1 MQINIISD
9 PVCPWCYVGK
19 KKFEKA
25 LEIFRAQHPGE
36 EVEFTWRPFQL
47 DPTLP
52 KEGIDRKAY
61 YKRKFGDNPQ
71 VKKTGE
77 MLTEMGKDLGI
88 HFAFDKI
95 ERSPNTLDA
104 HRLIRWAGSAGC
116 QDEVV
121 AAIFSAYFEEAR
133 NIGETDVL
141 VEIAEKNGMDG
152 KLVRDLL
159 EQDTDT
165 DLVQKDVMLAG
176 EMGISG
182 VPTFI
187 IDQRFPI
194 SGAQEPDT
202 ILHFLNK
209 ALEVRAKEALQK

>member
-25 LEIFRAQHPGE
+25 LDIFRAQHPGE
-36 EVEFTWRPFQL
+36 EVTFAWRPFQL

-52 KEGIDRKAY
+52 KEGVDRKAY
-61 YKRKFGDNPQ
+61 YRRKFGDSPQ
-71 VKKTGE
+71 IKKTGE
-77 MLTEMGKDLGI
+77 MLTQMGKDLGI
-88 HFAFDKI
+88 SFAFDKI

-116 QDEVV
+116 QDKIV
-121 AAIFSAYFEEAR
+121 AAIFAAYFEEAR

-141 VEIAEKNGMDG
+141 VDIADKNGMDG
-152 KLVRDLL
+152 NLVRDLL
-159 EQDTDT
+159 EQETDT
-165 DLVQKDVMLAG
+165 DLVQKDVRLAG

-187 IDQRFPI
+187 IDQKFPI

-209 ALEVRAKEALQK
+209 ALEVKAKEALAT